1 MFGLD
6 DPGQQKTAV
15 TVLLI
20 IGAAVLFYQYEWSP
34 LRSDRMAAEQH
45 LSLIEQTN
53 RQARAVTQPQRV
65 ADLKRRESDYRVAMA
80 AYDELLPS
88 AAEVPLLLAQVSS
101 AALTEHVEIVQFTP
115 LEARVG
121 EDLVEFPYDLQVQG
135 RYHEVGRFMAA
146 IVNLPRMVRPMVVSL
161 EGVLVPPAGAFEE
174 PKHEVVATIVLSAF
188 ARPIERE
195 DQT

>member
-6 DPGQQKTAV
+6 DPGQQKTVV
-15 TVLLI
+15 TVLLM

-34 LRSDRMAAEQH
+34 LRADRLAAEQH

-65 ADLKRRESDYRVAMA
+65 ADLKRRESDFRVAMA
-80 AYDELLPS
+80 AYDEILPS

-115 LEARVG
+115 LDARAG

-135 RYHEVGRFMAA
+135 RYHEIGQFLAA
-146 IVNLPRMVRPMVVSL
+146 IVNLPRIVRPTIVSL
-161 EGVLVPPAGAFEE
+161 EGVLAPPTRGFEE
-174 PKHEVVATIVLSAF
+174 PKNEVVATIALSAF
-188 ARPIERE
+188 ARPMERE